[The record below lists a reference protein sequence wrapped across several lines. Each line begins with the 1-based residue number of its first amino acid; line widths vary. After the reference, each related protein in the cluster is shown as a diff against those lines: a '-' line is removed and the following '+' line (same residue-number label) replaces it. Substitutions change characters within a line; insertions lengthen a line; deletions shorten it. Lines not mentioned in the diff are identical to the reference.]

1 MPRQTTGKTKKETDT
16 MAKQKRYCYS
26 FEEGDGKNKKLLG
39 GKGAGLCSMTQI
51 GLPVPPGFV
60 ITTEA
65 NVDYLEQGNHFPD
78 GLMDEVHEYM
88 EALEKKTGKGF
99 GDPNKPLLVSVRSGS
114 ALSMPG
120 MMDTILNLGLND
132 ETAKGLAKLTGDERF
147 VYDAYRR
154 FLQLFGKIGL
164 GVPDAE
170 FDAIFEEIK
179 EKYHAA
185 VDTEL
190 DAQALHEG
198 VERFKEVIKKN
209 TGRPFPQDPWAQ
221 LFLAI
226 EGVFK
231 SWMGKRAVDYRRQFN
246 ITKEM
251 AHGTAVNICTMVF
264 GNMGNDSATGVGFT
278 RDPGTGENVLYGD
291 YLINAQGEDVVAGIR
306 TPRPLKELR
315 TDMPEIYKQL
325 EKLRST
331 LEHHYRE
338 VQDFE
343 FTIEK
348 GKLYMLQTRN
358 GKMNAWALCKTS
370 VDMVKEGLISEEE
383 ALLRIDPDF
392 LEQFLH
398 RRIDPDFKQEPLAV
412 GIPASPG
419 AATGKVVFDAD
430 RAEHLGNQGEKVILT
445 RVETKPEDIH
455 GFFAAQGIL
464 TSRGGKTSHA
474 AVVGRGMGKPCVS
487 GAEGLDINYDLKE
500 ARVGGV
506 TIKEGDI
513 ITIDGT
519 AGAVFLGAVP
529 MLDPDLPSSLKT
541 LMEWADKYAK
551 IQVYANADTPDMAQK
566 AREHGAMG
574 VGLCRTERMFNE
586 ADRLP
591 LMRNMILADTPEE
604 RKRWAD
610 KLLPM
615 QRGDFVEI
623 FKAMNGL
630 PVTIRLLDPP
640 LHEFLPTIEELVNE
654 INRLKEFRQI
664 MYALEQLPGTVAM
677 LDPELYKQMPSI
689 ETMIKEFA
697 NYRAKGLDQKLLQQK
712 EQVLRR
718 VRVLHE
724 YNPMLGNRGVRCGIS
739 FPEIYD
745 MQVQA
750 IFEAAAIA
758 LREKVDVRPEIMIP
772 NVCTVQ
778 ELLWVKPRVEHIH
791 KDVEKRYNVKI
802 KYKFGTMVE
811 IARACLRASRIATVA
826 EFFSFGTNDLTQGT
840 FSFSREDAEN
850 KFLPIYNTEKI
861 LLHNPFEIL
870 DELGVGR
877 LMQIAVTEGRQTRP
891 DLKIGICG
899 EHGGQPQ
906 AIEFCHRIGLNYVS
920 CSPMRIPIAR
930 MAAAHAAIKEKKGIA
945 PVARAL

>member
-1 MPRQTTGKTKKETDT
+1 
-16 MAKQKRYCYS
+16 MAKQAVKEAKKKRYCFA
-26 FEEGDGKNKKLLG
+26 FEEGDGTNKKLLG

-65 NVDYLEQGNHFPD
+65 NIEYLDEDRFPE

-99 GDPNKPLLVSVRSGS
+99 GDPAKPLLVSVRSGS

-132 ETAKGLAKLTGDERF
+132 DTVKGMIALTQNERF
-147 VYDAYRR
+147 VQDAYRR

-164 GVPDAE
+164 GVEPDPITKE
-170 FDAIFEEIK
+170 DKFDKIFEEVK
-179 EKYHAA
+179 EKYHAH

-190 DAQALHEG
+190 SAEAMAEVVQK
-198 VERFKEVIKKN
+198 FKDLIKRV

-221 LFLAI
+221 LFLAT

-246 ITKEM
+246 ITPDM
-251 AHGTAVNICTMVF
+251 AYGTAVNICTMVF
-264 GNMGNDSATGVGFT
+264 GNMGTDSATGVGFT
-278 RDPGTGENVLYGD
+278 RDPGTGENILYGD

-315 TDMPEIYKQL
+315 TDMPAIYKELVQMHDIL
-325 EKLRST
+325 EK
-331 LEHHYRE
+331 HYRE

-343 FTIEK
+343 FTIEQ

-358 GKMNAWALCKTS
+358 GKMNAWALVKTS
-370 VDMVKEGLISEEE
+370 VDMEKEGLINQEE
-383 ALLRIDPDF
+383 ALLRIEPDM

-398 RRIDPDFKQEPLAV
+398 RRIDPDAKMEPLAV
-412 GIPASPG
+412 GISASPG
-419 AATGKVVFDAD
+419 AAIGKVVFDAD
-430 RAEHLGNQGEKVILT
+430 RAERLANEGEKVILT

-474 AVVGRGMGKPCVS
+474 AVVARGMGKPCVS
-487 GAEGLDINYDLKE
+487 GVEGLDINYDLKE
-500 ARVGGV
+500 ARVGDV
-506 TIKEGDI
+506 VIKEGDI
-513 ITIDGT
+513 VTIDGT
-519 AGAVFLGAVP
+519 AGSMYLGTVP
-529 MLDPDLPSSLKT
+529 MLDPELPKDLAV
-541 LMEWADKYAK
+541 LMDWADKFAHLE
-551 IQVYANADTPDMAQK
+551 VWANADTPDMAAK
-566 AREHGAMG
+566 ARHHGAKG
-574 VGLCRTERMFNE
+574 IGLCRTERMFNE

-591 LMRNMILADTPEE
+591 FMRNMILADSPEE
-604 RKRWAD
+604 RKKWAD
-610 KLLPM
+610 KLMPM
-615 QRGDFVEI
+615 QRADFVEI
-623 FKAMNGL
+623 FRAMEGL

-640 LHEFLPTIEELVNE
+640 LHEFLPSIEELINE
-654 INRLKEFRQI
+654 TSRLKEFSMI
-664 MYALEQLPGTVAM
+664 ITALEQLPGTVT
-677 LDPELYKQMPSI
+677 LLGPDLYQHVPSI
-689 ETMIKEFA
+689 EAVTRELSEFKV
-697 NYRAKGLDQKLLQQK
+697 KGLDQKLLK
-712 EQVLRR
+712 ERERVLRR
-718 VRVLHE
+718 VRVLTE

-745 MQVQA
+745 MQIQA
-750 IFEAAAIA
+750 IFEATAIA
-758 LREKVDVRPEIMIP
+758 LREKIDARPEIMIP
-772 NVCTVQ
+772 NVCTRQ
-778 ELLWVKPRVEHIH
+778 ELVWVKPRVEKIH
-791 KDVEKRYNVKI
+791 KEVEKRYHVKI

-811 IARACLRASRIATVA
+811 IARACVRAARLAETA

-850 KFLPIYNTEKI
+850 KFLPIYNTVGI
-861 LLHNPFEIL
+861 LRHNPFEIL
-870 DELGVGR
+870 DELGVGW
-877 LMQIAVTEGRQTRP
+877 LMQHAVAEGRKVRP

-930 MAAAHAAIKEKKGIA
+930 MAAAHAMIKEKKG
-945 PVARAL
+945 VAIRSKAL

>member
-1 MPRQTTGKTKKETDT
+1 MT
-16 MAKQKRYCYS
+16 QKRYCYA
-26 FEEGDGKNKKLLG
+26 FEEGDGTNKKLLG
-39 GKGAGLCSMTQI
+39 GKGAGLCTMTQI

-65 NVDYLEQGNHFPD
+65 NVDYLENGRFPEN
-78 GLMDEVHEYM
+78 LMNEVHEYM

-99 GDPNKPLLVSVRSGS
+99 GDPKNPLLVSVRSGS

-132 ETAKGLAKLTGDERF
+132 EVAKGLVELTQNERF
-147 VYDAYRR
+147 VYDTYRR

-164 GVPDAE
+164 GVRDE
-170 FDAIFEEIK
+170 GFDEIFEEIK
-179 EKYHAA
+179 KKYHAH

-190 DAQALHEG
+190 SAEALKE
-198 VERFKEVIKKN
+198 VCERFKEYIKKE

-221 LFLAI
+221 LVIAI

-231 SWMGKRAVDYRRQFN
+231 SWMGKRAVDYRRQFK
-246 ITKEM
+246 ITPDM

-306 TPRPLKELR
+306 TPRPIRELR
-315 TDMPEIYKQL
+315 TDMPEIYREL
-325 EKLRST
+325 EKMRT
-331 LEHHYRE
+331 ILEKHYRE

-343 FTIEK
+343 FTIER

-358 GKMNAWALCKTS
+358 AKMNAWALCKTS
-370 VDMVKEGLISEEE
+370 VDMVKEGLITEEE
-383 ALLRIDPDF
+383 ALLRIDPDM

-398 RRIDPDFKQEPLAV
+398 RRIDPSFKQEPLAV

-419 AATGKVVFDAD
+419 AATGKVIFDAD
-430 RAEHLGNQGEKVILT
+430 RAEALGHQGEKVILT

-474 AVVGRGMGKPCVS
+474 AVVARGMGKPCVS
-487 GAEGLDINYDLKE
+487 GVEGLDINYELRE
-500 ARVGGV
+500 ARVGNV
-506 TIKEGDI
+506 VIREGDI
-513 ITIDGT
+513 VTIDGT
-519 AGAVFLGAVP
+519 AGKLYLGAVP
-529 MLDPDLPSSLKT
+529 MLDPELPKDLKT
-541 LMEWADKYAK
+541 LMEWADRHARLE
-551 IQVYANADTPDMAQK
+551 VWANADTPDMAIK
-566 AREHGAMG
+566 ARSHGAKG
-574 VGLCRTERMFNE
+574 IGLCRTERMFNE

-591 LMRNMILADTPEE
+591 LMRNMILADTPQE

-615 QRGDFVEI
+615 QRQDFLEI
-623 FKAMNGL
+623 FRAMDGL

-640 LHEFLPTIEELVNE
+640 LHEFLPTLEELVSDL
-654 INRLKEFRQI
+654 NRLREFTRIMSGLDQI
-664 MYALEQLPGTVAM
+664 PGGIAM
-677 LDPELYKQMPSI
+677 LDPEVTKQIPSL
-689 ETMIKEFA
+689 ESMTREFA
-697 NYRAKGLDQKLLQQK
+697 EFRAKRLDQKLLEEK
-712 EQVLRR
+712 EKLLRR

-745 MQVQA
+745 MQIQA
-750 IFEAAAIA
+750 IFEATALA
-758 LREKVDVRPEIMIP
+758 LREKIDVRPEIMVP

-778 ELLWVKPRVEHIH
+778 ELVWVKPRVEAIH
-791 KDVEKRYNVKI
+791 QEVEKRYNVKI
-802 KYKFGTMVE
+802 KYKFGTMIE
-811 IARACLRASRIATVA
+811 IARACLRAARIATVA

-850 KFLPIYNTEKI
+850 KFLPIYNTEGI

-930 MAAAHAAIKEKKGIA
+930 MAAAHAAIKEAKGLG
-945 PVARAL
+945 VLKERQL

>member
-1 MPRQTTGKTKKETDT
+1 MARKTTGPTEKEKGI
-16 MAKQKRYCYS
+16 MAKKKRYCYA
-26 FEEGDGKNKKLLG
+26 FEEGDGTNKKLLG
-39 GKGAGLCSMTQI
+39 GKGAGLCTMTQI

-65 NVDYLEQGNHFPD
+65 NVDYFEQGSQFPE

-88 EALEKKTGKGF
+88 EALQKKTGKGF
-99 GDPNKPLLVSVRSGS
+99 GDPKNPLLVSVRSGS

-132 ETAKGLAKLTGDERF
+132 ETAKGLADLTQNERF

-164 GVPDAE
+164 GVKDE
-170 FDAIFEEIK
+170 GFEEIFEEVK
-179 EKYHAA
+179 KKYNAH

-190 DAQALHEG
+190 SAEALKE
-198 VERFKEVIKKN
+198 VCEKFKEYIKKE

-221 LFLAI
+221 LVIAI

-246 ITKEM
+246 ITPDM
-251 AHGTAVNICTMVF
+251 ANGTAVNICTMVF

-315 TDMPEIYKQL
+315 TDMPEIYKELQKMRHIL
-325 EKLRST
+325 EQ
-331 LEHHYRE
+331 HYRE

-343 FTIEK
+343 FTIER

-370 VDMVKEGLISEEE
+370 VDMVKEGLITEEE
-383 ALLRIDPDF
+383 ALLRIDPDM

-398 RRIDPDFKQEPLAV
+398 RRIDPDFKAEPLAL
-412 GIPASPG
+412 GISASPG

-430 RAEHLGNQGEKVILT
+430 RAEQLGNQGEKIILT

-474 AVVGRGMGKPCVS
+474 AVVARGMGKPCVS
-487 GAEGLDINYDLKE
+487 GAEGLDINYELKE
-500 ARVGGV
+500 ARVGNV
-506 TIKEGDI
+506 VIKEGDI

-519 AGAVFLGAVP
+519 SGAVYLGAVP
-529 MLDPDLPSSLKT
+529 MLDPELPKDLKT

-551 IQVYANADTPDMAQK
+551 VEVWANADTPEMARK
-566 AREHGAMG
+566 AREHGAKG
-574 VGLCRTERMFNE
+574 IGLCRTERMFNE

-615 QRGDFVEI
+615 QRADFLEI
-623 FKAMNGL
+623 FRAMDGL

-640 LHEFLPTIEELVNE
+640 LHEFLPTLEELIND
-654 INRLKEFRQI
+654 INRLREFSNI
-664 MYALEQLPGTVAM
+664 MHALEQLPGTVAM
-677 LDPELYKQMPSI
+677 LDPELSKQLPSI
-689 ETMIKEFA
+689 ESVLREFSEF
-697 NYRAKGLDQKLLQQK
+697 RAKGLDKKLLRQK
-712 EQVLRR
+712 EQLLRR

-745 MQVQA
+745 MQIQA
-750 IFEAAAIA
+750 IFEATALAI
-758 LREKVDVRPEIMIP
+758 REKIDARPEIMIP
-772 NVCTVQ
+772 NVCTQRELAWVQ
-778 ELLWVKPRVEHIH
+778 PRVQKIH
-791 KDVEKRYNVKI
+791 QEVEKRYNVKI
-802 KYKFGTMVE
+802 NYKFGTMVE
-811 IARACLRASRIATVA
+811 IARACIRAARLAETA
-826 EFFSFGTNDLTQGT
+826 EFFSFGTNDLTQGV

-850 KFLPIYNTEKI
+850 KFLPIYNTEGI
-861 LLHNPFEIL
+861 LRHNPFEIL
-870 DELGVGR
+870 DELGVGW
-877 LMQIAVTEGRQTRP
+877 LMQHAVREGRKTRP

-930 MAAAHAAIKEKKGIA
+930 MAAAHAAIKEAKGMG
-945 PVARAL
+945 VVKML

>member
-1 MPRQTTGKTKKETDT
+1 
-16 MAKQKRYCYS
+16 MAKTAAKEAEKRYCYA

-39 GKGAGLCSMTQI
+39 GKGAGLCTMTQI

-65 NVDYLEQGNHFPD
+65 NIEYLEGGDKFPPA
-78 GLMDEVHEYM
+78 LMNEVHEYM

-99 GDPNKPLLVSVRSGS
+99 GDPKKPLLVSVRSGS

-132 ETAKGLAKLTGDERF
+132 ETAKGMIALTQNERF
-147 VYDAYRR
+147 VQDAYRR

-170 FDAIFEEIK
+170 FDKIFEETK
-179 EKYHAA
+179 EKYKAH

-190 DAQALHEG
+190 SAEALAE
-198 VERFKEVIKKN
+198 VVQKFKDVIKRI
-209 TGRPFPQDPWAQ
+209 TGKPFPQDPWAQ
-221 LFLAI
+221 LFLSI

-231 SWMGKRAVDYRRQFN
+231 SWEGKRAVDYRRQFN
-246 ITKEM
+246 ITKDM
-251 AHGTAVNICTMVF
+251 AYGTAVNICTMVF
-264 GNMGNDSATGVGFT
+264 GNMGNDCATGVGFT

-315 TDMPEIYKQL
+315 TDMPGVFKEL
-325 EKLRST
+325 EKMHNI
-331 LEHHYRE
+331 LEKHYRE

-343 FTIEK
+343 FTIEQN
-348 GKLYMLQTRN
+348 KLFMLQTRN
-358 GKMNAWALCKTS
+358 GKMNAWALVKTS
-370 VDMVKEGLISEEE
+370 VDMVKEGLINEEE
-383 ALLRIDPDF
+383 ALLRIEPDM

-412 GIPASPG
+412 GISASPG
-419 AATGKVVFDAD
+419 AAIGKVVFDAD
-430 RAEHLGNQGEKVILT
+430 RAERLGNEGEKIILT
-445 RVETKPEDIH
+445 RIETKPEDIH

-474 AVVGRGMGKPCVS
+474 AVVARGMGKPCVS

-506 TIKEGDI
+506 VIKEGDI
-513 ITIDGT
+513 VTLDGT
-519 AGAVFLGAVP
+519 NGAVFLGTVP
-529 MLDPDLPSSLKT
+529 MLDPDLPKDLAV
-541 LMEWADKYAK
+541 LMEWADKMAK
-551 IQVYANADTPDMAQK
+551 IEVWANADTPDMAAK
-566 AREHGAMG
+566 ARHHGAKG
-574 VGLCRTERMFNE
+574 IGLCRTERMFNE
-586 ADRLP
+586 GDRLP
-591 LMRNMILADTPEE
+591 QMRNLILADTPEE
-604 RKRWAD
+604 RKKWAD

-615 QRGDFVEI
+615 QRDDFVQI
-623 FKAMNGL
+623 FRSMEGL

-640 LHEFLPTIEELVNE
+640 LHEFLPSVEELLNE
-654 INRLKEFRQI
+654 TGRLKEFSQI
-664 MYALEQLPGTVAM
+664 INALEQLPGTVS
-677 LDPELYKQMPSI
+677 LIGPDLYQHVPSI
-689 ETMIKEFA
+689 ETVTRELSEFK
-697 NYRAKGLDQKLLQQK
+697 AKGLDKKLLK
-712 EQVLRR
+712 ERERVLRR

-745 MQVQA
+745 MQIQA

-758 LREKVDVRPEIMIP
+758 IRDKIDVHPEIMIP
-772 NVCTVQ
+772 NVCTRQ
-778 ELLWVKPRVEHIH
+778 ELLWVQPRVEKIH
-791 KDVEKRYNVKI
+791 KEVEKRYNVKI

-811 IARACLRASRIATVA
+811 IARACVRAGHLAQTA

-850 KFLPIYNTEKI
+850 KFLPIYNTVGI
-861 LLHNPFEIL
+861 LRHNPFEIL
-870 DELGVGR
+870 DEMGVGW
-877 LMQIAVTEGRQTRP
+877 LMEHAVREGRKVRP

-906 AIEFCHRIGLNYVS
+906 AIEFCHKIGLNYVS

-930 MAAAHAAIKEKKGIA
+930 MAAAHAHIKEKRGEAVRSK
-945 PVARAL
+945 AL

>member
-1 MPRQTTGKTKKETDT
+1 MARKRSLKIDEEKVV
-16 MAKQKRYCYS
+16 MAKRRYCYS
-26 FEEGDGKNKKLLG
+26 FEEGDGTNKKLLG
-39 GKGAGLCSMTQI
+39 GKGAGLCTMTQI

-60 ITTEA
+60 ISTEA
-65 NVDYLEQGNHFPD
+65 NVDYFEQGSQFPE

-99 GDPNKPLLVSVRSGS
+99 GDPKNPLLISVRSGA

-132 ETAKGLAKLTGDERF
+132 DTAQGLIALTGDERF
-147 VYDAYRR
+147 VNDAYRR
-154 FLQLFGKIGL
+154 FLQLFGKIAM

-170 FDAIFEEIK
+170 FDAIFEETK
-179 EKYHAA
+179 EKYHAT

-190 DAQALHEG
+190 SAQALAE
-198 VERFKEVIKKN
+198 VVQRFKELIKKR

-246 ITKEM
+246 ITPDM

-264 GNMGNDSATGVGFT
+264 GNMGSDSATGVGFT

-306 TPRPLKELR
+306 TPRPLRELR

-325 EKLRST
+325 QQLRTT
-331 LEHHYRE
+331 LEKHYRE

-370 VDMVKEGLISEEE
+370 VDMVKEGLITEEE
-383 ALLRIDPDF
+383 ALLRIEPDM

-398 RRIDPDFKQEPLAV
+398 RRIDPDFKQEPVAV
-412 GIPASPG
+412 GISASPG

-430 RAEHLGNQGEKVILT
+430 RAEQLGNQGEKIILT
-445 RVETKPEDIH
+445 RIETKPEDIH

-474 AVVGRGMGKPCVS
+474 AVVARGMGKPCVS
-487 GAEGLDINYDLKE
+487 GVEGLDINYELRE
-500 ARVGGV
+500 ARVNSV
-506 TIKEGDI
+506 IIREGDI
-513 ITIDGT
+513 VTIDGST
-519 AGAVFLGAVP
+519 GSLYLGAVP
-529 MLDPDLPSSLKT
+529 MLDPELPQDLAT
-541 LMEWADKYAK
+541 LLEWADKKAK
-551 IQVYANADTPDMAQK
+551 IEVWANADTPEAAVR
-566 AREHGAMG
+566 ARQHGAKG
-574 VGLCRTERMFNE
+574 IGLCRTERMFNE

-610 KLLPM
+610 KLIPF
-615 QRGDFVEI
+615 QRQDFLEI
-623 FKAMNGL
+623 FRAMNGL

-640 LHEFLPTIEELVNE
+640 LHEFLPSIEELITD
-654 INRLKEFRQI
+654 INRLKEFSQI
-664 MYALEQLPGTVAM
+664 MHALEELPGTVAM
-677 LDPELYKQMPSI
+677 LDPELNKLLPSL
-689 ETMIKEFA
+689 EPVTRDFA
-697 NYRAKGLDQKLLQQK
+697 EVRARGLDQKLLKEK
-712 EQVLRR
+712 EQVLKR
-718 VRVLHE
+718 VRVLYEH
-724 YNPMLGNRGVRCGIS
+724 NPMLGNRGVRCGIS
-739 FPEIYD
+739 YPEIYD
-745 MQVQA
+745 MQIQA
-750 IFEAAAIA
+750 IFEAAAMA
-758 LREKVDVRPEIMIP
+758 LREKIDVRPEIMVP
-772 NVCTVQ
+772 NVCSAM
-778 ELLWVKPRVEHIH
+778 ELMWVKPRVEKIH
-791 KDVEKRYNVKI
+791 KEVEKRYHVKI
-802 KYKFGTMVE
+802 KYKFGTMIE
-811 IARACLRASRIATVA
+811 IARACLRAGRIAEVA

-850 KFLPIYNTEKI
+850 KFLPIYNTEGI
-861 LLHNPFEIL
+861 LKDNPFEIL
-870 DELGVGR
+870 DEAGVGR

-906 AIEFCHRIGLNYVS
+906 AIEFCHKIGLNYVS

-930 MAAAHAAIKEKKGIA
+930 MAAAHAAIKEEKGLEVI
-945 PVARAL
+945 RSKAL

>member
-1 MPRQTTGKTKKETDT
+1 MEK
-16 MAKQKRYCYS
+16 KRYCYA
-26 FEEGDGKNKKLLG
+26 FEEGDGANKKLLG

-65 NVDYLEQGNHFPD
+65 NVQYLDGGNHFPD

-99 GDPNKPLLVSVRSGS
+99 GDAHNPLLVSVRSGS

-132 ETAKGLAKLTGDERF
+132 DTAKGLAALTGDERF
-147 VYDAYRR
+147 AQDAYRR

-170 FDAIFEEIK
+170 FDEAFEAVK
-179 EKYHAA
+179 EQHHAT

-190 DAQALHEG
+190 NAQALSE
-198 VERFKEVIKKN
+198 VVDKFKAIIKKH
-209 TGRPFPQDPWAQ
+209 TGRPFPQDVWAQ
-221 LFLAI
+221 LFLSI

-231 SWMGKRAVDYRRQFN
+231 SWTGKRAVDYRRQFN
-246 ITKEM
+246 ITPDM
-251 AHGTAVNICTMVF
+251 AYGTAVNICTMVF
-264 GNMGNDSATGVGFT
+264 GNMGTDSATGVGFT
-278 RDPGTGENVLYGD
+278 RDPGTGKNVLYGD

-306 TPRPLKELR
+306 TPRPLKELK
-315 TDMPEIYKQL
+315 TDMTAIYKQL
-325 EKLRST
+325 EQMRSI
-331 LEHHYRE
+331 LEKHYRE

-370 VDMVKEGLISEEE
+370 VDLVKEGLINEEE
-383 ALLRIDPDF
+383 ALLRIPAEF

-412 GIPASPG
+412 GISASPG

-430 RAEHLGNQGEKVILT
+430 RAEHMGSAGEKIILT

-474 AVVGRGMGKPCVS
+474 AVVARGMGKPCVS

-500 ARVGGV
+500 ARVGSV
-506 TIKEGDI
+506 VLKEGDI
-513 ITIDGT
+513 VTIDGT
-519 AGAVFLGAVP
+519 AGAVYVGSVP
-529 MLDPDLPSSLKT
+529 MLDPELPKDLKT

-551 IQVYANADTPDMAQK
+551 IEVWANADTPDMAQK
-566 AREHGAMG
+566 ARQHGAQG
-574 VGLCRTERMFNE
+574 IGLCRTERMFNE

-591 LMRNMILADTPEE
+591 LIRNMILADSPEE
-604 RKRWAD
+604 RKHWAS

-615 QRGDFVEI
+615 QRADFVEI
-623 FKAMNGL
+623 FRAMEGL

-640 LHEFLPTIEELVNE
+640 LHEFLPTIEELISDV
-654 INRLKEFRQI
+654 NRLREFSQI
-664 MYALEQLPGTVAM
+664 MYALEQIPGTVAM
-677 LDPELYKQMPSI
+677 LDPELYKQLPSI
-689 ETMIKEFA
+689 ESVTREFSDF
-697 NYRAKGLDQKLLQQK
+697 RAKGLDQKLLKQK
-712 EQVLRR
+712 EKVLRR

-745 MQVQA
+745 MQIQA
-750 IFEAAAIA
+750 IFEAAALA
-758 LREKVDVRPEIMIP
+758 LREKIDARPEIMIP

-778 ELLWVKPRVEHIH
+778 ELVWVKPRVEKIH
-791 KDVEKRYNVKI
+791 KEVEKRYNVKI
-802 KYKFGTMVE
+802 NYKFGTMVE
-811 IARACLRASRIATVA
+811 IARACVRAARIATEA

-850 KFLPIYNTEKI
+850 KFLPIYNTEGI
-861 LLHNPFEIL
+861 LRHNPFEIL
-870 DELGVGR
+870 DEMGVGW
-877 LMQIAVTEGRQTRP
+877 LMKHAVAEGRKVRP

-906 AIEFCHRIGLNYVS
+906 AIEFCHKIGLNYVS

-930 MAAAHAAIKEKKGIA
+930 MAAAHANIKDKKGG
-945 PVARAL
+945 VAVSKAL

>member
-1 MPRQTTGKTKKETDT
+1 MPRKTTGKTKKEKEI
-16 MAKQKRYCYS
+16 MATKKRYCYA
-26 FEEGDGKNKKLLG
+26 FEEGDGTNKKLLG

-65 NVDYLEQGNHFPD
+65 NVDYLEHDKFPE
-78 GLMDEVHEYM
+78 GLMDEVHEFM
-88 EALEKKTGKGF
+88 EDLEKKTGKGF
-99 GDPNKPLLVSVRSGS
+99 GDPNKPLLISVRSGS

-132 ETAKGLAKLTGDERF
+132 DTVKGMVALTQNERF

-164 GVPDAE
+164 GVKDE
-170 FDAIFEEIK
+170 GFDEIFEETK
-179 EKYHAA
+179 KKHHAT

-190 DAQALHEG
+190 SAEAMQE
-198 VERFKEVIKKN
+198 VCEEFKAYIKKT
-209 TGRPFPQDPWAQ
+209 TGKPFPQDVWAQ
-221 LFLAI
+221 LFISI
-226 EGVFK
+226 EGVFR

-246 ITKEM
+246 ITPDM
-251 AHGTAVNICTMVF
+251 ALGTAVNICTMVF

-278 RDPGTGENVLYGD
+278 RDPGTGDNLLYGD

-325 EKLRST
+325 EKMRGI
-331 LEHHYRE
+331 LEKHYRE

-370 VDMVKEGLISEEE
+370 VDLVKEGLITEEE

-412 GIPASPG
+412 GISASPG

-430 RAEHLGNQGEKVILT
+430 RAEHLGNLGERIILT

-474 AVVGRGMGKPCVS
+474 AVVARGMGKPCVS
-487 GAEGLDINYDLKE
+487 GAEGLDINYELKE

-506 TIKEGDI
+506 VLKEGDI
-513 ITIDGT
+513 ITLDGT
-519 AGAVFLGAVP
+519 AGAVYVGVVP
-529 MLDPDLPSSLKT
+529 MLDPDLPKDLKA
-541 LMEWADKYAK
+541 LMDWADKYAK
-551 IQVYANADTPDMAQK
+551 IEVWANADTPDMAKK
-566 AREHGAMG
+566 AMEHGAMG
-574 VGLCRTERMFNE
+574 IGLCRTERMFNE
-586 ADRLP
+586 QDRLP

-604 RKRWAD
+604 RKRWANM
-610 KLLPM
+610 LLPM
-615 QRGDFVEI
+615 QRQDFVEI
-623 FKAMNGL
+623 FRAMNGL

-640 LHEFLPTIEELVNE
+640 LHEFLPTIEELINE
-654 INRLKEFRQI
+654 VNRLKEFSQI

-677 LDPELYKQMPSI
+677 LDPELSKQMPSI
-689 ETMIKEFA
+689 ETMIREFSD
-697 NYRAKGLDQKLLQQK
+697 YRVKGLDQKLLKQK

-724 YNPMLGNRGVRCGIS
+724 YNPMLGNRGIRCGIS

-745 MQVQA
+745 MQIQA
-750 IFEAAAIA
+750 IFEAVALA
-758 LREKVDVRPEIMIP
+758 LREKIDVRPEIMIP

-778 ELLWVKPRVEHIH
+778 ELVWVKPRVESLHVE
-791 KDVEKRYNVKI
+791 VEKRYNVKI
-802 KYKFGTMVE
+802 SYKFGTMVE
-811 IARACLRASRIATVA
+811 IARACIRAARIATVA

-877 LMQIAVTEGRQTRP
+877 LMQIAVKEGRETRP

-906 AIEFCHRIGLNYVS
+906 AIEFCHKIGLNYVS

-930 MAAAHAAIKEKKGIA
+930 MAAAHAAIKEKKGA
-945 PVARAL
+945 AHAARAL

>member
-1 MPRQTTGKTKKETDT
+1 
-16 MAKQKRYCYS
+16 MAKQAVKEARKKRYCYA
-26 FEEGDGKNKKLLG
+26 FEEGDGTNKKLLG
-39 GKGAGLCSMTQI
+39 GKGAGLCTMTQI

-65 NVDYLEQGNHFPD
+65 NIEYLEQGEHFPE

-99 GDPNKPLLVSVRSGS
+99 GDPAKPLLVSVRSGS

-132 ETAKGLAKLTGDERF
+132 ETAKGMFALTKNERF
-147 VYDAYRR
+147 VQDAYRR

-164 GVPDAE
+164 GIPDAE
-170 FDAIFEEIK
+170 FDRIFEETK
-179 EKYHAA
+179 EKYNAH

-190 DAQALHEG
+190 SAEAMAEVVQK
-198 VERFKEVIKKN
+198 FKDVIRRI
-209 TGRPFPQDPWAQ
+209 TGKPFPQDPWAQ
-221 LFLAI
+221 LFLAM

-246 ITKEM
+246 ITPDM
-251 AHGTAVNICTMVF
+251 AYGTAVNICTMVF

-315 TDMPEIYKQL
+315 TDMPAIFKEL
-325 EKLRST
+325 EKMHNT
-331 LEHHYRE
+331 LEQHYRE

-343 FTIEK
+343 FTIEQ

-358 GKMNAWALCKTS
+358 GKMNAWALVKTS
-370 VDMVKEGLISEEE
+370 VDMEKEGLITEEE
-383 ALLRIDPDF
+383 ALLRIEPDM

-398 RRIDPDFKQEPLAV
+398 RRIDPDFKQESLAV
-412 GIPASPG
+412 GISASPG
-419 AATGKVVFDAD
+419 AAVGKVVFDAD
-430 RAEHLGNQGEKVILT
+430 RAERMGNEGEKIILT

-474 AVVGRGMGKPCVS
+474 AVVARGMGKPCVS

-500 ARVGGV
+500 ARINSVV
-506 TIKEGDI
+506 IKEGDI
-513 ITIDGT
+513 VTIDGT
-519 AGAVFLGAVP
+519 NGRVYLGTVP
-529 MLDPDLPSSLKT
+529 MLDPELPKDLGK
-541 LMEWADKYAK
+541 LMEWADKMAK
-551 IQVYANADTPDMAQK
+551 IEVWANADTPDMAGK
-566 AREHGAMG
+566 ARHHGAKG
-574 VGLCRTERMFNE
+574 IGLCRTERMFNE

-591 LMRNMILADTPEE
+591 LMRNMILADSPEE
-604 RKRWAD
+604 RKKWAD
-610 KLLPM
+610 KLMPM
-615 QRGDFVEI
+615 QRDDFVEI
-623 FKAMNGL
+623 FRAMEGL

-640 LHEFLPTIEELVNE
+640 LHEFLPSIEELLNE
-654 INRLKEFRQI
+654 TSRLKEFSMI
-664 MYALEQLPGTVAM
+664 INALEQLPGTVT
-677 LDPELYKQMPSI
+677 LLGPDLYAHVPSI
-689 ETMIKEFA
+689 ETVTRELSEFK
-697 NYRAKGLDQKLLQQK
+697 AKGLDQKLLK
-712 EQVLRR
+712 ERERVLRR

-745 MQVQA
+745 MQIQA
-750 IFEAAAIA
+750 IFEATAIA
-758 LREKVDVRPEIMIP
+758 LRAKIDARPEIMIP
-772 NVCTVQ
+772 NVCTRQ
-778 ELLWVKPRVEHIH
+778 ELVWVQPRVEKIH
-791 KDVEKRYNVKI
+791 KEVEKRYNVKI

-811 IARACLRASRIATVA
+811 IARACVRAARLAETA

-850 KFLPIYNTEKI
+850 KFLPIYNTVGI
-861 LLHNPFEIL
+861 LRHNPFEIL
-870 DELGVGR
+870 DELGVGW
-877 LMQIAVTEGRQTRP
+877 LMQHAVAEGRKTRP

-930 MAAAHAAIKEKKGIA
+930 MAAAHAMIKERKGLA
-945 PVARAL
+945 RVAKAL